1 LGQRM
6 QFDRLKRREFITL
19 VGGAAAA
26 WPLSAYAQQGMPV
39 IGFLSS
45 RSPNEAAYVV
55 AAFHRGLGEGGFT
68 EGQNVAI
75 EYRWA
80 EGQYDRLPQ
89 LAADLVRH
97 RVALITSTG
106 GIGAAIAA
114 KQATSTIPIV
124 FTAGDDPIQHGLVA
138 SFNRPGG
145 NVTGIYNFISAMEA
159 KRFGLLRE
167 TVPAAGSLA
176 VLLNPTYLGFDVQL
190 KDLEEAAR
198 AGSQQLLLFKASS
211 EADIH
216 AAFRA
221 LARLPSAALL
231 VGADP
236 FFNGRR
242 EQLVTLAAHYSIP
255 AMYELREYA
264 MAGGLMSYGTS
275 LADAYRQVG
284 SYAARILKGDKPA
297 DLPVV
302 QSSKFELVINLKTAN
317 TLRLAIPVGV
327 LAIADAVIE

>member
-1 LGQRM
+1 M
-6 QFDRLKRREFITL
+6 FDKGRREFITL
-19 VGGAAAA
+19 LGGAAAT
-26 WPLSAYAQQGMPV
+26 WPLAGRAQQSAMPV

-45 RSPNEAAYVV
+45 RSPHEAAYVV
-55 AAFHRGLGEGGFT
+55 AAFHRGLTEGGYS
-68 EGQNVAI
+68 EGQNVRI

-80 EGQYDRLPQ
+80 EGQYDRLPA
-89 LAADLVRH
+89 LAVDLVRR
-97 RVALITSTG
+97 RVAVIVSTG

-124 FTAGDDPIQHGLVA
+124 FTAGDDPIKHGLVA
-138 SFNRPGG
+138 SLNRPGG
-145 NVTGIYNFISAMEA
+145 NVTGIYNFISSIEA

-167 TVPAAGSLA
+167 TVPTPGSIA
-176 VLLNPTYLGFDVQL
+176 VLLNPNYMGFDAQL
-190 KDLEEAAR
+190 KDLQEAAR
-198 AGSQQLLLFKASS
+198 AIGQLIGVFNASS

-221 LARLPSAALL
+221 VARLPAAALL

-242 EQLVTLAAHYSIP
+242 EQLVTLAAHYSVP

-264 MAGGLMSYGTS
+264 LAGGLLSYGTN
-275 LADAYRQVG
+275 LADSYRQVG
-284 SYAARILKGDKPA
+284 NYTARILSGDKPA

-302 QSSKFELVINLKTAN
+302 QSSKFELVINLKTAKA
-317 TLRLAIPVGV
+317 LGLMIPAGV
-327 LAIADAVIE
+327 LAIADEVIE

>member
-1 LGQRM
+1 M
-6 QFDRLKRREFITL
+6 MKRREFITL
-19 VGGAAAA
+19 LGGAAA
-26 WPLSAYAQQGMPV
+26 WSAVARAQQAAMPV

-45 RSPNEAAYVV
+45 RSPHEAAYVV
-55 AAFHRGLGEGGFT
+55 AAFHRGLKEGGYS
-68 EGQNVAI
+68 EDQNVGI

-80 EGQYDRLPQ
+80 EGQCDRLPE
-89 LAADLVRH
+89 LALDLVR
-97 RVALITSTG
+97 RGVALTASTG

-114 KQATSTIPIV
+114 KQGTSTIPIV
-124 FTAGDDPIQHGLVA
+124 FTVGDDPVKHGLVA

-167 TVPAAGSLA
+167 VVPTTGSIA
-176 VLLNPTYLGFDVQL
+176 VLLNPNYWGFDVQL
-190 KDLEEAAR
+190 KDLQEAAS
-198 AGSQQLLLFKASS
+198 AVGQQVGVFNASS

-221 LARLPSAALL
+221 LARLPAAALL

-242 EQLVTLAAHYSIP
+242 EQLVTLAAHYSVP

-264 MAGGLMSYGTS
+264 LAGGLMSYGTN

-284 SYAARILKGDKPA
+284 NYAARVLKGEKPA

-302 QSSKFELVINLKTAN
+302 QSSTFELVINLKTAKA
-317 TLRLAIPVGV
+317 LRLTIPAGV
-327 LAIADAVIE
+327 LTIADEVIE

>member
-1 LGQRM
+1 VR
-6 QFDRLKRREFITL
+6 RREFITL
-19 VGGAAAA
+19 LGGAAAA
-26 WPLSAYAQQGMPV
+26 WPLAARAQQSAMPV

-45 RSPNEAAYVV
+45 RSPHEAAYVV
-55 AAFHRGLGEGGFT
+55 AAFHRGLGEGGYS
-68 EGQNVAI
+68 EGQNVRI
-75 EYRWA
+75 EYCWA
-80 EGQYDRLPQ
+80 EGQYDRLPA
-89 LAADLVRH
+89 LATDLVR
-97 RVALITSTG
+97 RSVALIASSG

-124 FTAGDDPIQHGLVA
+124 FTAGDDPVKLGLVA
-138 SFNRPGG
+138 SLNRPGG
-145 NVTGIYNFISAMEA
+145 NVTGIYNFISAIEA

-167 TVPAAGSLA
+167 AVPTTGSIA
-176 VLLNPTYLGFDVQL
+176 VLLDPNYLGFDVQL

-198 AGSQQLLLFKASS
+198 AVGRQIDVFKASS

-221 LARLPSAALL
+221 MARLPAAALL

-242 EQLVTLAAHYSIP
+242 EQLVTLAAHYGVP
-255 AMYELREYA
+255 AMYELREYVL
-264 MAGGLMSYGTS
+264 AGGLMSYGTN

-284 SYAARILKGDKPA
+284 NYTARVLKGDKPA

-302 QSSKFELVINLKTAN
+302 QSSKFELVINLKAAKALGLTFPDK
-317 TLRLAIPVGV
+317 LLA
-327 LAIADAVIE
+327 LADEVIE

>member
-1 LGQRM
+1 
-6 QFDRLKRREFITL
+6 
-19 VGGAAAA
+19 
-26 WPLSAYAQQGMPV
+26 MPV

-55 AAFHRGLGEGGFT
+55 AAFQRGLSEGGYT
-68 EGQNVAI
+68 EGTNVRV

-80 EGQYDRLPQ
+80 EGQYERLPV
-89 LAADLVRH
+89 LAAELVR
-97 RVALITSTG
+97 REVALIASTG

-114 KQATSTIPIV
+114 KQATSTIPII
-124 FTAGDDPIQHGLVA
+124 FTAGDDPVKFGLVA
-138 SFNRPGG
+138 SLNQPGG

-167 TVPAAGSLA
+167 TVSTAGSIA
-176 VLLNPTYLGFDVQL
+176 VLLNPNHPGFDVQS
-190 KDLEEAAR
+190 KDLKEAAR
-198 AGSQQLLLFKASS
+198 AVGQEVRVFNASS

-221 LARLPSAALL
+221 MAALPTAALL

-264 MAGGLMSYGTS
+264 LAGGLISYGTS
-275 LADAYRQVG
+275 LADAYRYVG
-284 SYAARILKGDKPA
+284 KYASRVLKGDKPA

-302 QSSKFELVINLKTAN
+302 QSSKFELVINLRTAKTLGL
-317 TLRLAIPVGV
+317 TIPPAV
-327 LAIADAVIE
+327 LAIADEVIE

>member
-1 LGQRM
+1 MRDLN
-6 QFDRLKRREFITL
+6 RREVITL
-19 VGGAAAA
+19 LGGTAA
-26 WPLSAYAQQGMPV
+26 WPIAASAQQAMPV

-55 AAFHRGLGEGGFT
+55 AAFHRGLSEGGYN
-68 EGQNVAI
+68 EGQNVGI

-80 EGQYDRLPQ
+80 EGQYDRLPG
-89 LAADLVRH
+89 LAAELVRR
-97 RVALITSTG
+97 RVALIASTG
-106 GIGAAIAA
+106 GIGVAIAA
-114 KQATSTIPIV
+114 KRATSTIPIV
-124 FTAGDDPIQHGLVA
+124 FTAGDDPIQYGVVA

-159 KRFGLLRE
+159 KRYGLLRE
-167 TVPAAGSLA
+167 TVPTVGSIA
-176 VLLNPTYLGFDVQL
+176 VLLNPNFPGFDGQL
-190 KDLEEAAR
+190 KDLQEAAS
-198 AGSQQLLLFKASS
+198 AVGQQINVFNANS

-221 LARLPSAALL
+221 MGRLPAAALL

-264 MAGGLMSYGTS
+264 VAGGLMSYGTN

-284 SYAARILKGDKPA
+284 NYAARLLKGDKPG

-302 QSSKFELVINLKTAN
+302 QSSKFELVINLKTAKALGL
-317 TLRLAIPVGV
+317 TIPPGV
-327 LAIADAVIE
+327 LAIADEVVE

>member
-1 LGQRM
+1 M
-6 QFDRLKRREFITL
+6 IAAMKRREFITL
-19 VGGAAAA
+19 LGGAAAG
-26 WPLSAYAQQGMPV
+26 PLAARAQQPAMPV

-45 RSPNEAAYVV
+45 RSPHEAAYVV
-55 AAFHRGLGEGGFT
+55 AAFHRGLREGGYS
-68 EGQNVAI
+68 EGQNVGI

-80 EGQYDRLPQ
+80 EGQYERLPE
-89 LAADLVRH
+89 LALDLVR
-97 RVALITSTG
+97 RGVALIASTG

-124 FTAGDDPIQHGLVA
+124 FTVGDDPVKHGVVA

-167 TVPAAGSLA
+167 VVPTTGSIA
-176 VLLNPTYLGFDVQL
+176 VLLNPNYLGFDVQL
-190 KDLEEAAR
+190 KDLQEAAR
-198 AGSQQLLLFKASS
+198 VVGQQIGVFNASS

-221 LARLPSAALL
+221 VARLPAAALL

-264 MAGGLMSYGTS
+264 RAGGLMSYGTN

-284 SYAARILKGDKPA
+284 NYAARVLKGDKPA

-302 QSSKFELVINLKTAN
+302 QSSKFELIINLKTAN
-317 TLRLAIPVGV
+317 ALRLMIPAGV
-327 LAIADAVIE
+327 LAIADEVIE

>member
-1 LGQRM
+1 MGLVAM
-6 QFDRLKRREFITL
+6 KRRSFITL
-19 VGGAAAA
+19 LGGAAA
-26 WPLSAYAQQGMPV
+26 WPLAARAQQAMPV

-45 RSPNEAAYVV
+45 RSPHEAAYVV
-55 AAFHRGLGEGGFT
+55 AAFHRGLREGGYS
-68 EGQNVAI
+68 EGENVGI

-80 EGQYDRLPQ
+80 EGQYDRLPA
-89 LAADLVRH
+89 LAADLVRR
-97 RVALITSTG
+97 RVAVIASTG

-124 FTAGDDPIQHGLVA
+124 FTAGDDPIKHGVVA
-138 SFNRPGG
+138 SLNRPGG
-145 NVTGIYNFISAMEA
+145 NVTGIYNFISAIEA

-167 TVPAAGSLA
+167 TVPTAASIA
-176 VLLNPTYLGFDVQL
+176 VLLNPSYPGFDLQSR
-190 KDLEEAAR
+190 DLQGAAR
-198 AGSQQLLLFKASS
+198 AVGQEINVLNASS

-221 LARLPSAALL
+221 VARLPAAALL

-242 EQLVTLAAHYSIP
+242 EQLVTLAAHYNVP
-255 AMYELREYA
+255 TMYELREYA
-264 MAGGLMSYGTS
+264 VAGGLLSYGTN

-284 SYAARILKGDKPA
+284 NYAARVLKGDKPA

-302 QSSKFELVINLKTAN
+302 QSSKFELVINLKTAKALHL
-317 TLRLAIPVGV
+317 TIPAGV
-327 LAIADAVIE
+327 LAIADEVIE

>member
-1 LGQRM
+1 
-6 QFDRLKRREFITL
+6 
-19 VGGAAAA
+19 
-26 WPLSAYAQQGMPV
+26 MPV

-55 AAFHRGLGEGGFT
+55 AAFHRGLREGGYS
-68 EGQNVAI
+68 EKAQNVGI

-80 EGQYDRLPQ
+80 EGQYDRLPG
-89 LAADLVRH
+89 LAADLVRR
-97 RVALITSTG
+97 RVALIASTG

-114 KQATSTIPIV
+114 KQATSTISIV
-124 FTAGDDPIQHGLVA
+124 FTVGDDPIKHGVVA
-138 SFNRPGG
+138 SLNRPGG

-167 TVPAAGSLA
+167 TVPTAGSIA
-176 VLLNPTYLGFDVQL
+176 VLLNPNYPGFDVQL
-190 KDLEEAAR
+190 KDLQEAAR
-198 AGSQQLLLFKASS
+198 AVGQQIDVINANT

-221 LARLPSAALL
+221 VGRLPAAALL

-264 MAGGLMSYGTS
+264 LAGGLMSYEPTS
-275 LADAYRQVG
+275 LTPIVKSATTRREFSRAT
-284 SYAARILKGDKPA
+284 S
-297 DLPVV
+297 LPTC
-302 QSSKFELVINLKTAN
+302 QSCSRASSS
-317 TLRLAIPVGV
+317 
-327 LAIADAVIE
+327 

>member
-1 LGQRM
+1 M
-6 QFDRLKRREFITL
+6 KRREFITL
-19 VGGAAAA
+19 LGGAAAA
-26 WPLSAYAQQGMPV
+26 WPLAARAQQPTMPV

-45 RSPNEAAYVV
+45 RSPHEAAYVV
-55 AAFHRGLGEGGFT
+55 AAFHRGLSEGGYS
-68 EGQNVAI
+68 EGQNVGI

-80 EGQYDRLPQ
+80 EGQYDRLPE
-89 LAADLVRH
+89 LAVDLVRR
-97 RVALITSTG
+97 RVALIASTG
-106 GIGAAIAA
+106 GVVAAIAA

-124 FTAGDDPIQHGLVA
+124 FTVGDDPIKHGLVA

-145 NVTGIYNFISAMEA
+145 NVTGTYNFISAMEA

-167 TVPAAGSLA
+167 TVPTAGSVA
-176 VLLNPTYLGFDVQL
+176 VLLNPNYPGFDVQL
-190 KDLEEAAR
+190 KDLQEAAR
-198 AGSQQLLLFKASS
+198 TVGQQVHVFKASS

-221 LARLPSAALL
+221 VARLPATALL

-255 AMYELREYA
+255 AMYELREYVL
-264 MAGGLMSYGTS
+264 AGGLMSYGTN

-284 SYAARILKGDKPA
+284 NYAARVLKGDKPA

-302 QSSKFELVINLKTAN
+302 QSSRFELVVNLKTAKA
-317 TLRLAIPVGV
+317 LGLEMPPGLSARRRG
-327 LAIADAVIE
+327 D

>member
-1 LGQRM
+1 M
-6 QFDRLKRREFITL
+6 PFDQLKRREFITQL
-19 VGGAAAA
+19 VGAAFA
-26 WPLSAYAQQGMPV
+26 WPRAARAQQAAMPM

-55 AAFHRGLGEGGFT
+55 AAFHRGLREGGYS
-68 EGQNVAI
+68 EGQNVGI

-80 EGQYDRLPQ
+80 EGQYDRLPA
-89 LAADLVRH
+89 LAADLVRS
-97 RVALITSTG
+97 RVTLIASTG
-106 GIGAAIAA
+106 GVVAAIAA

-124 FTAGDDPIQHGLVA
+124 FTLGDDPIKHGLVT

-167 TVPAAGSLA
+167 TVPTAGSIA
-176 VLLNPTYLGFDVQL
+176 VLLNPNYSDFDVQL
-190 KDLEEAAR
+190 KDLQGAAR
-198 AGSQQLLLFKASS
+198 AVGQQVQVFKASS

-221 LARLPSAALL
+221 VARLPTAALL

-242 EQLVTLAAHYSIP
+242 EQLVTLSAHYGIP

-264 MAGGLMSYGTS
+264 LAGGLISYGTN
-275 LADAYRQVG
+275 LPDAYRHVG
-284 SYAARILKGDKPA
+284 NYAARVLKGDKPA
-297 DLPVV
+297 DLPVE
-302 QSSKFELVINLKTAN
+302 QSSSRASSSWSST
-317 TLRLAIPVGV
+317 
-327 LAIADAVIE
+327 

>member
-1 LGQRM
+1 V
-6 QFDRLKRREFITL
+6 KRRQFITL
-19 VGGAAAA
+19 LASAAA
-26 WPLSAYAQQGMPV
+26 WPLAARAQQPVMPV

-45 RSPNEAAYVV
+45 RSPHEAAYVV
-55 AAFHRGLGEGGFT
+55 AAFHRGLKEGGYS
-68 EGQNVAI
+68 EDQNVGI

-80 EGQYDRLPQ
+80 EGQYDRLPE
-89 LAADLVRH
+89 LALDLVR
-97 RVALITSTG
+97 RGVALIASTG

-124 FTAGDDPIQHGLVA
+124 FTVGDDPVKHGLVA

-167 TVPAAGSLA
+167 VVPTTGSIA
-176 VLLNPTYLGFDVQL
+176 VLLSPNYLGFDVQL
-190 KDLEEAAR
+190 KDLQEAAR
-198 AGSQQLLLFKASS
+198 AVGQQIGVFNASS

-221 LARLPSAALL
+221 LARLPAAALL

-242 EQLVTLAAHYSIP
+242 EQLVTLAAHYSVP

-264 MAGGLMSYGTS
+264 LAGGLMSYGTN

-284 SYAARILKGDKPA
+284 NYAARVLKGDKPA

-302 QSSKFELVINLKTAN
+302 QSSKFELVINLKTAKA
-317 TLRLAIPVGV
+317 LRLIIPAGV
-327 LAIADAVIE
+327 LAIADEVIE

>member
-1 LGQRM
+1 MVDL
-6 QFDRLKRREFITL
+6 RRRQFITL
-19 VGGAAAA
+19 LGGAAVA
-26 WPLSAYAQQGMPV
+26 WPLAARAQQAMPV

-45 RSPNEAAYVV
+45 RSPHEAAYVV
-55 AAFHRGLGEGGFT
+55 AAFHRGLREGGYS
-68 EGQNVAI
+68 EGESVGI

-80 EGQYDRLPQ
+80 EGQYDRLPA
-89 LAADLVRH
+89 LAADLVRR
-97 RVALITSTG
+97 RVAVIASTG

-124 FTAGDDPIQHGLVA
+124 FTAGDDPIKHGVVA
-138 SFNRPGG
+138 SLNRPGG
-145 NVTGIYNFISAMEA
+145 NVTGIYNFISAIEA

-167 TVPAAGSLA
+167 TVPTAASIA
-176 VLLNPTYLGFDVQL
+176 VLLNPSYPGFDLQSRDVQ
-190 KDLEEAAR
+190 EAAR
-198 AGSQQLLLFKASS
+198 AVGQEIHVLNASS

-221 LARLPSAALL
+221 VARLPAAALL

-242 EQLVTLAAHYSIP
+242 EQLVTLAAHYNVP
-255 AMYELREYA
+255 TMYELREYA
-264 MAGGLMSYGTS
+264 VAGGLLSYGTN

-284 SYAARILKGDKPA
+284 NYAARVLKGDKPA

-302 QSSKFELVINLKTAN
+302 QSSKFELVINLKTAKALHL
-317 TLRLAIPVGV
+317 TIPAGV
-327 LAIADAVIE
+327 LAIADEVIE

>member
-1 LGQRM
+1 MR
-6 QFDRLKRREFITL
+6 RREFIRL
-19 VGGAAAA
+19 LGGAAA
-26 WPLSAYAQQGMPV
+26 WPLAAGAQQPAMPV

-45 RSPNEAAYVV
+45 RSPYEAAYVV
-55 AAFHRGLGEGGFT
+55 AAFHRGLREGGYS
-68 EGQNVAI
+68 EGQNVGI

-80 EGQYDRLPQ
+80 EGQYAE
-89 LAADLVRH
+89 LAVDLVR
-97 RVALITSTG
+97 RKVALIASTG
-106 GIGAAIAA
+106 GIGVAIAA

-124 FTAGDDPIQHGLVA
+124 FTAGDDPIKHGVVA
-138 SFNRPGG
+138 SLNRPGG
-145 NVTGIYNFISAMEA
+145 NVTGIYNFISSIEA

-167 TVPAAGSLA
+167 TVPTTGSIA
-176 VLLNPTYLGFDVQL
+176 VLLNPNYLGFDVQL
-190 KDLEEAAR
+190 KDLQEAAR
-198 AGSQQLLLFKASS
+198 AVGQQIGVFNASS

-221 LARLPSAALL
+221 VARLPAAALL

-242 EQLVTLAAHYSIP
+242 EQLVTLAAHYSVP

-264 MAGGLMSYGTS
+264 LAGGLMSYRTN

-284 SYAARILKGDKPA
+284 NYAARVLKGDKPA

-302 QSSKFELVINLKTAN
+302 QSSKFELVINLKTAKA
-317 TLRLAIPVGV
+317 LRLMIPAGV
-327 LAIADAVIE
+327 LAIADEVIE

>member
-1 LGQRM
+1 M
-6 QFDRLKRREFITL
+6 KRREFIAL
-19 VGGAAAA
+19 IGGAAAA
-26 WPLSAYAQQGMPV
+26 WPIAARAQQPAMPV

-55 AAFHRGLGEGGFT
+55 AAFHRGLREGGYS
-68 EGQNVAI
+68 EGQNVGI

-80 EGQYDRLPQ
+80 EGQYDRLPA
-89 LAADLVRH
+89 LAADLVRS
-97 RVALITSTG
+97 RVTLIASTG
-106 GIGAAIAA
+106 GVVAAIAA

-124 FTAGDDPIQHGLVA
+124 FTVGDDPIKHGLVA

-167 TVPAAGSLA
+167 TVPTAGSIA
-176 VLLNPTYLGFDVQL
+176 VLLNPNYPGFDVQL
-190 KDLEEAAR
+190 KDLQEAAR
-198 AGSQQLLLFKASS
+198 AVGQQVQVFKASS

-221 LARLPSAALL
+221 VARLPAVALL

-242 EQLVTLAAHYSIP
+242 EQLVTLSAHYGIP

-264 MAGGLMSYGTS
+264 LAGGLISYGTN
-275 LADAYRQVG
+275 LADAYRHVG
-284 SYAARILKGDKPA
+284 NYAARVLKGDKPA
-297 DLPVV
+297 DLPVE
-302 QSSKFELVINLKTAN
+302 QSSKFELVINLKTAKA
-317 TLRLAIPVGV
+317 LRLTIPAGV
-327 LAIADAVIE
+327 LAIADEVIE